1 MCVGG
6 VFVLKNTW
14 NYKHCW
20 WLLSFLQRR
29 LLGVGMSLGP
39 PPREETD
46 QRPLA
51 PPAPPPSLIHWQP
64 PRGRRGVAKA
74 GRGRVGALSRGLD
87 PLLRRGGEGGGGGGS
102 KEGGDSVPG
111 SKVGRA
117 WPPGAGSN
125 AGLGVTGARVG
136 ASMCPC
142 LCDTLR
148 VALTECGK
156 FCSSQS
162 PGVWASWGGKGMG
175 QLQAGSQQL
184 PRPGAQGHERLGL
197 GALGAT
203 EGPSTTPQA
212 GGHHTVLGRG
222 LGPWCYHLL

>member
-1 MCVGG
+1 M
-6 VFVLKNTW
+6 
-14 NYKHCW
+14 
-20 WLLSFLQRR
+20 
-29 LLGVGMSLGP
+29 
-39 PPREETD
+39 
-46 QRPLA
+46 
-51 PPAPPPSLIHWQP
+51 
-64 PRGRRGVAKA
+64 
-74 GRGRVGALSRGLD
+74 
-87 PLLRRGGEGGGGGGS
+87 
-102 KEGGDSVPG
+102 
-111 SKVGRA
+111 
-117 WPPGAGSN
+117 
-125 AGLGVTGARVG
+125 TGARVG